1 MIQNNLWFV
10 DSGVDFFALVCYS
23 LQNKLTF
30 NEVII
35 VKYNKNSSISL
46 KKNVLNNIPNIKI
59 IDIIEDY
66 SKSRKK
72 IKFNQLIFLKSLIRR
87 VSKNKIIFSRAGS
100 NINKLIPPT
109 KNSYTLIHGIQD
121 YLYCGNINSSWAK
134 EFKTIFLKAIAY
146 IQLKFYGYSNFCRIF
161 GNKLAFNFPIKKN
174 LRIQDLKDNYY
185 YLDSNKDEIRDNF
198 EYYFRDLSKFVQS
211 NYFSKAKLARVSYL
225 PISLNSL
232 NLKYDKALEKR
243 FISFNREIL
252 SKFRDFIKEDLFIF
266 INLHPID
273 LTNTNNLNSNFKY
286 KLIKELQENYFNV
299 VLTSEYIDLN
309 FLSEITYEITELF
322 LKPKYLISSY
332 LSASLIT
339 SQTKAENK
347 FLISIDDKF
356 IKKFIPDLKKSY
368 NLQKSMDNLYN
379 KI

>member
-35 VKYNKNSSISL
+35 VKYNKNISL
-46 KKNVLNNIPNIKI
+46 NLRKNVLSNIPNIKI
-59 IDIIEDY
+59 IDIIED
-66 SKSRKK
+66 SSRSNKK
-72 IKFNQLIFLKSLIRR
+72 FNFNQLIFFKSLIRR
-87 VSKNKIIFSRAGS
+87 VSKNKRIFSRAGS
-100 NINKLIPPT
+100 NINKLIPPS
-109 KNSYTLIHGIQD
+109 KNSYTLIHGIND
-121 YLYCGNINSSWAK
+121 YLYCGDINSSCAK
-134 EFKTIFLKAIAY
+134 VFKTIFLKLIAH
-146 IQLKFYGYSNFCRIF
+146 IQLKFYGYSNFCRNF

-174 LRIQDLKDNYY
+174 LRINDLKDNYF
-185 YLDSNKDEIRDNF
+185 YLDSNNDEIRKHF
-198 EYYFRDLSKFVQS
+198 EYYFRNLNNFVNS
-211 NYFSKAKLARVSYL
+211 NYFSKANLAKVSYL

-232 NLKYDKALEKR
+232 NLQYDEALEKQ
-243 FISFNREIL
+243 FISFNKEIL
-252 SKFRDFIKEDLFIF
+252 LKFRNFIKEDLFIF

-273 LTNTNNLNSNFKY
+273 LTNTNNSNINFKY

-299 VLTSEYIDLN
+299 ALTSEYIDLN

-347 FLISIDDKF
+347 FLVSIDNKY
-356 IKKFIPDLKKSY
+356 IMKYIPDLKKSY
-368 NLQKSMDNLYN
+368 NFQKSIDHLYN